1 MKKKELVKDEDQPK
15 AIVFDMDGTLV
26 SSLPVI
32 YHCENEI
39 SRKYLNASLTLEDVI
54 SKFGP
59 PAHTIIRDMTRDL
72 SDEVQSRAV
81 ADYYECYRTR
91 VPSRGLVFPGIP
103 ELLRRIRNSG
113 RRLALFTGVEKN
125 MMEYTLTPFKLSEFF
140 EVRVTAD
147 DIKKSKPDPEGINL
161 ALSRINA
168 SANES
173 MYVGDSPADI
183 IAGKR
188 AGVMTGAALWSP
200 ENRGDPTTEHPDY
213 EFRSVRQLLD
223 FLFPKKKSGDEPYL
237 GSRWTKERRKGFIEF
252 RKILKGQKVPHREPY
267 YQFENH

>member
-1 MKKKELVKDEDQPK
+1 MSANSNDGRMATTPK

-39 SRKYLNASLTLEDVI
+39 SRKFLKASLNLEDVI

-59 PAHTIIRDMTRDL
+59 PAYAIIRDMTSTL
-72 SDEVQSRAV
+72 PDEVQSRAV
-81 ADYYECYRTR
+81 SDYYECYRTQ
-91 VPSRGLVFPGIP
+91 VPTRGLVFPGII
-103 ELLRRIRNSG
+103 ELLRKIRGSG

-140 EVRVTAD
+140 EVRITAD

-161 ALSRINA
+161 ALDRIKT
-168 SANES
+168 SAKDS

-183 IAGKR
+183 VAGKH
-188 AGVMTGAALWSP
+188 AGVLTGAALWSP

-213 EFRSVRQLLD
+213 EFRSVQQLSD
-223 FLFPKKKSGDEPYL
+223 FLFPKNKSSQEPYF
-237 GSRWTKERRKGFIEF
+237 GSHWIEERR
-252 RKILKGQKVPHREPY
+252 
-267 YQFENH
+267 

>member
-1 MKKKELVKDEDQPK
+1 MSASSNHGKTATPRAV
-15 AIVFDMDGTLV
+15 IFDMDGTLV

-39 SRKYLNASLTLEDVI
+39 SLKYLKTSLTLEEVI

-59 PAHTIIRDMTRDL
+59 PAYSIIRDMTRTL
-72 SDEVQSRAV
+72 SDDIQSRAV
-81 ADYYECYRTR
+81 SDYYECYRTH
-91 VPSRGLVFPGIP
+91 VSTRGLVFPGIT
-103 ELLRRIRNSG
+103 ELLRKVRGSG

-140 EVRVTAD
+140 EVHVTAD
-147 DIKKSKPDPEGINL
+147 DIKNSKPDPEGINL
-161 ALSRINA
+161 ALTRINA
-168 SANES
+168 SPNES
-173 MYVGDSPADI
+173 IYIGDSPTDI

-213 EFRSVRQLLD
+213 EFRSVQQLSD
-223 FLFPKKKSGDEPYL
+223 FLFPKKKQSDEPYF
-237 GSRWTKERRKGFIEF
+237 GSQWTGRTKG
-252 RKILKGQKVPHREPY
+252 
-267 YQFENH
+267 